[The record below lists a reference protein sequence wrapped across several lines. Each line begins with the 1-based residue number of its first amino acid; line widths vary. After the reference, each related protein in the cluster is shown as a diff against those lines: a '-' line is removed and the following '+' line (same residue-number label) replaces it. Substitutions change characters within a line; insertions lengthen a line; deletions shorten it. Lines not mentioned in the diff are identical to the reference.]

1 MEEAESGSSRP
12 STGLL
17 TVPREIRNAIL
28 KMVLIARLDLWVET
42 YWSSQG
48 KFGCNDYETRAYFQ
62 LSLVC
67 HQLNDEAADI
77 FFGENRFLFPLD
89 MTRARIPNRHAGLI
103 RRDTFLRSTYDY
115 EAEILVWKQSGR
127 FQSRMTL
134 DNDDETTE
142 LFDLLESPESSL
154 RAGRIVDSI
163 VTTGNQ
169 AMMTLQGGSIR
180 VLG

>member
-1 MEEAESGSSRP
+1 MAMAELDHDLAGHQVHSTTQVARSETDLMEEAESGSSRP

-103 RRDTFLRSTYDY
+103 RRATSLGPPMTTKPRFWYGSKM
-115 EAEILVWKQSGR
+115 EAS
-127 FQSRMTL
+127 
-134 DNDDETTE
+134 N
-142 LFDLLESPESSL
+142 
-154 RAGRIVDSI
+154 
-163 VTTGNQ
+163 
-169 AMMTLQGGSIR
+169 
-180 VLG
+180 LG